1 LEAIMSQSEAEVL
14 ILAINALGA
23 GILMFVSGVVQKI
36 MNELD
41 ELDFKRF
48 LNLLDQ
54 SAMADPFAV
63 TVATLPIIAAVLY
76 FVAYGFN
83 HWWFTAGFIAWLV
96 GSGITKVTN
105 MPIYQSVADPQ
116 NTDPAELRQQ
126 RHQLQRANN
135 ARAWLTLGSVLL
147 MACQFGVR
155 EVILV
160 TAAAVIL
167 AFPLLWL
174 ARRYTPGAAGTSSG

>member
-1 LEAIMSQSEAEVL
+1 MTQSEAEVL
-14 ILAINALGA
+14 ILAINALGT
-23 GILMFVSGVVQKI
+23 GILMFVAGVVQRI

-48 LNLLDQ
+48 LNLLDR
-54 SAMADPFAV
+54 SAMSDPFAV

-76 FVAYGFN
+76 FAAYGFG

-96 GSGITKVTN
+96 GGTITKVSN
-105 MPIYQSVADPQ
+105 MPIYAWVADPR
-116 NTDPAELRQQ
+116 NVDPTELRSQ
-126 RHQLQRANN
+126 RHKLHLANN
-135 ARAWLTLGSVLL
+135 ARAWLTLVSVLL

-155 EVILV
+155 AVVLTVAASVIV
-160 TAAAVIL
+160 

-174 ARRYTPGAAGTSSG
+174 ARRYTPGAAGASSG